1 MSIRSWSTFVVL
13 AIAVSLALGGTVAS
27 WMATRLAADDR
38 VVVAEQDDEEEA
50 AEGSAITE
58 DSYRLP
64 TADDVA
70 ALFDAVRKMKTLRPA
85 TADETLRHRRKLKAA
100 LRQAAERIVK
110 IDSDHLSPAYR
121 WASCFSLEQRVSGL
135 AAATA
140 EERNRFIQ
148 QVKEV
153 LEAKVDTESLK
164 LATVT
169 ARSLEFAGLD
179 AESAAALEA
188 FLPVIAKSEEPLA
201 KREAKRISAVL
212 RRLNLIGSQME
223 LAGKAMNGSSFDISM
238 LKGKV
243 VLVDFWAT
251 WCGPCVAS
259 MPGLKKAY
267 AAYKDKG
274 FEIVGV
280 SHDRDREALEGY
292 LKENEIGWINL
303 HDPEEN
309 GRPASSEAY
318 GIQGIPTMF
327 LISTDGKVLNATIRE
342 DSLMKEL
349 EKLLGP
355 PAVLPVEAK
364 EDAAKDSPKDGEDES
379 KK

>member
-1 MSIRSWSTFVVL
+1 MSMRSWSIFVVFAAAASLMVPSTAARLL
-13 AIAVSLALGGTVAS
+13 ADEKVAIV
-27 WMATRLAADDR
+27 DP
-38 VVVAEQDDEEEA
+38 DEEEEP
-50 AEGSAITE
+50 AEGSAITD

-64 TADDVA
+64 SADDVA
-70 ALFDAVRKMKTLRPA
+70 ALFEAVRKMKTLRPA
-85 TADETLRHRRKLKAA
+85 TADETLKHRRKLRTAF
-100 LRQAAERIVK
+100 RQASERIVRLET
-110 IDSDHLSPAYR
+110 DHLSPAYR
-121 WASCFSLEQRVSGL
+121 WASCYSLESRVSGL

-153 LEAKVDTESLK
+153 LEAKVDSESLK
-164 LATVT
+164 LVNAT
-169 ARSLEFAGLD
+169 AQLLEFAGLN

-188 FLPVIAKSEEPLA
+188 FLPVIAKSEEAVA

-280 SHDRDREALEGY
+280 SHDRDREALESY
-292 LKENEIGWINL
+292 LKENDIGWINL
-303 HDPEEN
+303 YDPEEN

-318 GIQGIPTMF
+318 GILGIPTMF
-327 LISTDGKVLNATIRE
+327 LISADGKVLNATIRE

-355 PAVLPVEAK
+355 PAVVPPAEP
-364 EDAAKDSPKDGEDES
+364 EENAAKDSAKEDEGKS
-379 KK
+379 EK